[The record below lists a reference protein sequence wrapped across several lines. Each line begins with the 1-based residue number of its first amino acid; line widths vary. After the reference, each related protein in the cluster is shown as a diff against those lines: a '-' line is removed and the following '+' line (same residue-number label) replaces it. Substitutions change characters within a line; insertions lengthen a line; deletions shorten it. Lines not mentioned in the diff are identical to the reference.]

1 MGSANS
7 TISAEPILAAV
18 AVAGVLGYGY
28 VQYLQRTGDTDTNTN
43 VNVGLLGLSKGSAVL
58 HGQKK
63 RGRKLQLPGDATL
76 KNLDFLDS
84 SAALLPPVTPPVP
97 APATRQRQ
105 QQQQQTA
112 PRPQQDDTVPGGFGG
127 ADTSGD
133 ALGAPRSAPPSPQQ
147 QQQQHPEQSAGVKKP
162 KKKRGKKTAASDP
175 SSTSA
180 DAGATSA
187 PAGKAEKAQAS
198 APAAVAMAD
207 TQDERW
213 TRVEARK
220 KKAVSPQDGLSK
232 LQTTVAAADATTSDA
247 ITTSVT
253 GNSSPVTERTT
264 EDELPSG
271 LDEST
276 LELSVA
282 SSPDAPPRVAPAR
295 PLPGEQPAKGFAW
308 EDYEGVQ
315 VDGDASSEDDGG
327 WGVVRSRRRPVKT
340 ESGSTITTT
349 TASQPQTKK
358 QRQNAQKRE
367 AQKEAKRE
375 RDTQQQAAL
384 ASHKR
389 ELEGVR
395 RVDQA
400 ATPSKRTGSRYD
412 SLDLH

>member
-7 TISAEPILAAV
+7 TISAEPVLAAV

-28 VQYLQRTGDTDTNTN
+28 VQYLQHTGGTVTDTN

-84 SAALLPPVTPPVP
+84 SAALLPP
-97 APATRQRQ
+97 R
-105 QQQQQTA
+105 QQQQTA
-112 PRPQQDDTVPGGFGG
+112 LRPQQDDTVPGGFGG

-133 ALGAPRSAPPSPQQ
+133 ALGAPGSAAPSSQQ
-147 QQQQHPEQSAGVKKP
+147 QQQQQSEQSAGVKKP
-162 KKKRGKKTAASDP
+162 KKKRGKKTASDP

-198 APAAVAMAD
+198 AAVAWAD

-220 KKAVSPQDGLSK
+220 KKAVSTQDGLSK

-247 ITTSVT
+247 VTTSVT

-282 SSPDAPPRVAPAR
+282 SSPDAPPRVAPVR

-349 TASQPQTKK
+349 TAPQLQTKK

-367 AQKEAKRE
+367 ALKEAKRE

>member
-7 TISAEPILAAV
+7 TISAEPLLAAV

-28 VQYLQRTGDTDTNTN
+28 VQYLQRTGGTDTDTN
-43 VNVGLLGLSKGSAVL
+43 
-58 HGQKK
+58 KK

-76 KNLDFLDS
+76 KNMDFLDS

-97 APATRQRQ
+97 APVTRQR
-105 QQQQQTA
+105 QQQQTA
-112 PRPQQDDTVPGGFGG
+112 PRPQQDDTVPGGLEARIRRVTHLARQG
-127 ADTSGD
+127 
-133 ALGAPRSAPPSPQQ
+133 RHHHRRQQ
-147 QQQQHPEQSAGVKKP
+147 QQQQPEQSAGVKKP
-162 KKKRGKKTAASDP
+162 KKKKGKKIASDP
-175 SSTSA
+175 SSTPA
-180 DAGATSA
+180 DSGATSRA
-187 PAGKAEKAQAS
+187 SGKAEKAQAS
-198 APAAVAMAD
+198 APAGVAMAD

-247 ITTSVT
+247 VTTSVT

-271 LDEST
+271 LDENT
-276 LELSVA
+276 LEVSVA
-282 SSPDAPPRVAPAR
+282 SSPDAPPHVAPVR

-340 ESGSTITTT
+340 ESGSTIATT
-349 TASQPQTKK
+349 TAPQPQTKK

-367 AQKEAKRE
+367 ALKEAKRG
-375 RDTQQQAAL
+375 RDTQQQTAL